1 MLIGIICIVIGLL
14 RRDDAGGRAM
24 LALGFAL
31 GALGGL
37 DTTVREHFAGYRSHT
52 LVLSAFPA
60 VAVTIIAALAGVPA
74 FLVPLLT
81 AGVFLAAYTALRRI
95 WDRTSTARLRST
107 LRPQERRQVHAVA
120 SDQAR
125 RGGGRAG
132 CRGRRDGGDR
142 PRPLEVLDRA
152 VGL

>member
-1 MLIGIICIVIGLL
+1 MSRHNKGKRRRKTTAPQVPPRPPRRPVVGAERPKAPWSPFPLIELCVLVGIVCIVIGLL
-14 RRDDAGGRAM
+14 RRDDAGGRVI

-37 DTTVREHFAGYRSHT
+37 DTSVREHLAGFRSHT

-60 VAVTIIAALAGVPA
+60 VALTVIAALAGLPV

-95 WDRTSTARLRST
+95 WDRTSTRTPA
-107 LRPQERRQVHAVA
+107 
-120 SDQAR
+120 
-125 RGGGRAG
+125 
-132 CRGRRDGGDR
+132 
-142 PRPLEVLDRA
+142 
-152 VGL
+152 